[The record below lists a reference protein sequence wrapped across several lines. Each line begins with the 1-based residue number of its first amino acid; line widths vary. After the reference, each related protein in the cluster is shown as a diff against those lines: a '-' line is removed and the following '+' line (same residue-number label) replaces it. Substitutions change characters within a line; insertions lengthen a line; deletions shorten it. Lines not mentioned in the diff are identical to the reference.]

1 MLSLWNPLNN
11 WSSDATE
18 PSPSLSLDLYKWH
31 SLLRQCPLL
40 PWACETVR
48 GFLLSTPL
56 PRPSTGLLQHLC
68 DLADDYVKP
77 SPSKSQ
83 LHVHWLK
90 NVSLCPKSRMSLEQ
104 KSLKS
109 LLKRLQL
116 TFPAA
121 TESTARWRQT
131 MNSFEDVDIWHQS
144 CQQYWQHFQN
154 SI

>member
-48 GFLLSTPL
+48 GFLLSTSL
-56 PRPSTGLLQHLC
+56 PRPSPGLLQHLS

-77 SPSKSQ
+77 SNKSQ
-83 LHVHWLK
+83 LHIHWLK
-90 NVSLCPKSRMSLEQ
+90 NVSLCPKSRLEQ

-116 TFPAA
+116 AFPAP
-121 TESTARWRQT
+121 TESTAWWRQT
-131 MNSFEDVDIWHQS
+131 INSFQDVGIWHQS
-144 CQQYWQHFQN
+144 SQQYWQHFQN